1 MSVRLY
7 ISGYFDSL
15 VNEVDIYTEELLKQI
30 GDYEPISPKQ
40 ALSEFSY
47 SFNSRPNKVRK
58 EESADPYSHEYT
70 YEQENSD
77 TKDLIERPRKKI
89 KLSVKDQINE
99 LRMKAINVIRLAE
112 KESYEH
118 YNSIKSQVT
127 FNPIDDKNKD
137 KIDDLYGQIFAEKF
151 YFVLG
156 IDKNW
161 NGLKSKEES
170 NFNLVIILTDF
181 YLSQDYIY
189 LLK

>member
-15 VNEVDIYTEELLKQI
+15 VHEVDIYTEELLKQI

-40 ALSEFSY
+40 AISEFSY

-58 EESADPYSHEYT
+58 EQSADPYSHEYT
-70 YEQENSD
+70 YEQEN
-77 TKDLIERPRKKI
+77 TDLIERPRKKI
-89 KLSVKDQINE
+89 KLSIKDQINE
-99 LRMKAINVIRLAE
+99 HRTKVISVIRMAE

-127 FNPIDDKNKD
+127 FNAIDDTTKA
-137 KIDDLYGQIFAEKF
+137 KIDNLYGQIFAEKF

-161 NGLKSKEES
+161 NGLISKEES
-170 NFNLVIILTDF
+170 NFNLVIILSDF
-181 YLSQDYIY
+181 YLSQDDLN